1 MRIEELGSQR
11 IGDRV
16 RIKARYV
23 YEDTDLPPIEVYYEA
38 GPPLADALEAT
49 PDAFALTGF
58 PLALWEGERRLK
70 VEGALDT
77 TLANGLG
84 QAGALLASWHER
96 CSSLTLEPVDGFYP
110 VRQRPEPHA
119 AALFSGGVDAMAMLC
134 ENRRLV
140 PLDHPLSIRTAMY
153 AFGFSFLD
161 RPDGLEDPRMRARY
175 EAQARRL
182 EALGERIGF
191 TLVRLDTNVRR
202 LDPSREPFHEAAH
215 SAAFLA
221 PLVASPSYVSDALI
235 ASVGEGGPVQT
246 PHGSHPLLDVQY
258 GTGAVR
264 VHHMQP
270 QVGRT
275 DKLGMIAD
283 WEPAYDTLQVCHGG
297 KDRSSDLTNCGR
309 CEKCVR
315 TMLGLLV
322 WNALPR
328 FSTFPHDN
336 VTPKMI
342 DNIRVRSAYCYLT
355 MNELLAGLQRVDR
368 HDLVRAIQAQ
378 VNEGPWAR
386 QKRKWRHGLTLL
398 VSASLLGKS
407 ATRATQIQSTGTSIA
422 PLVMLLIKSFSSAI
436 THIAPRQR
444 LKKSQRDAL
453 SRNAASKTRQLS

>member
-1 MRIEELGSQR
+1 MAMRIEELGR
-11 IGDRV
+11 RRAGDRA
-16 RIKARYV
+16 RIKARFV
-23 YEDTDLPPIEVYYEA
+23 YEDADLPPIEVYYEA

-49 PDAFALTGF
+49 PEAFVLPAF

-84 QAGALLASWHER
+84 RAGSLLASWYER
-96 CSSLTLEPVDGFYP
+96 CGSLTLEPVNGFRA
-110 VRQRPEPHA
+110 VRPGSKSRA
-119 AALFSGGVDAMAMLC
+119 VALFSGGVDALAMLR

-140 PLDHPLSIRTAMY
+140 PRDHPHSIRTVVY

-161 RPDGLEDPRMRARY
+161 RPDGVEDPRMRARY

-182 EALGERIGF
+182 EVLGERVGF

-235 ASVGEGGPVQT
+235 ASAGEGGPVQT
-246 PHGSHPLLDVQY
+246 PHGSHPMLDIHY
-258 GTGAVR
+258 ATGAVR

-270 QVGRT
+270 QVSRT

-297 KDRSSDLTNCGR
+297 RGRDLPPETPNCGM

-315 TMLGLLV
+315 TMVGLLV
-322 WNALPR
+322 WKALPR
-328 FSTFPHDN
+328 FTTFPRDD
-336 VTPKMI
+336 VTPEMI
-342 DNIRVRSAYCYLT
+342 DAIQIRAPYTYIT
-355 MNELLAGLQRVDR
+355 MVELLAGLERVGR
-368 HDLVRAIQAQ
+368 GDLVRAIRAQ
-378 VNEGPWAR
+378 VERVTTEGHWAR
-386 QKRKWRHGLTLL
+386 QKRKWRR
-398 VSASLLGKS
+398 SLAKRLGRL
-407 ATRATQIQSTGTSIA
+407 RAPGG
-422 PLVMLLIKSFSSAI
+422 
-436 THIAPRQR
+436 
-444 LKKSQRDAL
+444 
-453 SRNAASKTRQLS
+453 